1 MTRQLIMLRHG
12 ETEYNATGRMQGHL
26 DTHLSARG
34 IEQAQRVAEYLRTVG
49 IGRIISSDLTRAKD
63 TAQAI
68 ADELG
73 MSFETD
79 SRLRETN
86 LGDWQGKS
94 HGEVDDAHPGARA
107 IWRHDASWAP
117 PAGESRLEV
126 AGRAR
131 AVVEEQMAEF
141 EEWDSH
147 PLLLVAHGGT
157 ISALTSNLLGLDVR
171 QYPLLSGLGNTCW
184 SQLTA
189 RPAFSPDNPHA
200 PARFNP
206 ENVAN
211 AQWYLDAWNRGV
223 L

>member
-1 MTRQLIMLRHG
+1 MTRQLILLRHG

-34 IEQAQRVAEYLRTVG
+34 VEQAQRVAEYLRTVG

-63 TAQAI
+63 TAQTI
-68 ADELG
+68 ADVLG
-73 MSFETD
+73 MPVTTD
-79 SRLRETN
+79 PRLRETH

-126 AGRAR
+126 AVRAR
-131 AVVEEQMAEF
+131 AVVEEQMISYP
-141 EEWDSH
+141 EWDSH

-157 ISALTSNLLGLDVR
+157 ISALTSNLLGLAAT

-189 RPAFSPDNPHA
+189 RPEFSPDNPHA
-200 PARFNP
+200 PLHFTP
-206 ENVAN
+206 ENLGR